1 MATTTT
7 LRTTRISSSL
17 WLGPLSYSM
26 LLKTSQLYRERAIS
40 ARRNRWF
47 RMFVILDRSKSPFW
61 NQLKTEK
68 LRSRPRKERSTS
80 AFDTNEVPF
89 TVRNYRSIIVYHKWW
104 HRPIGIQP
112 HERYQKD
119 SLTISNIFWQRNNK
133 EHIVFYAAPDN
144 GTIGGSYP
152 SVRIDSGW
160 KAIKKKLIFDVVK
173 DNHGRAVVGLV
184 RLVASS

>member
-1 MATTTT
+1 METTTT

-47 RMFVILDRSKSPFW
+47 RMFVILDRSNPHFETSWKLK
-61 NQLKTEK
+61 NCDLVRERREVRQLLTLTKYLLPCEI
-68 LRSRPRKERSTS
+68 
-80 AFDTNEVPF
+80 
-89 TVRNYRSIIVYHKWW
+89 TVQNKVYHKWW
-104 HRPIGIQP
+104 QLPIGIQP

-133 EHIVFYAAPDN
+133 EHNFFHAAPDN